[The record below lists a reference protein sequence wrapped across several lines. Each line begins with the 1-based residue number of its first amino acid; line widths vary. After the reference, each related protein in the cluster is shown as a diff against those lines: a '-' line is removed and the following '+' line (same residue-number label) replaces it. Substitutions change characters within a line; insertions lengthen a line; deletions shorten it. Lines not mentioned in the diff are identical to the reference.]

1 MPKSAGKLAA
11 IRCIHRQETFIFGL
25 LVVMN
30 RYSSYAAEHEPFS
43 TTVCHVK
50 PGDEDEV
57 QAPGNQH
64 DGPTA
69 SRNALAGEPCVFP
82 AQRTN
87 PARLAAGHLA
97 TSIRARRLGAALVPA
112 HTSGFEQ
119 PAEPIGEAVISVLGK
134 FPPA

>member
-1 MPKSAGKLAA
+1 MPKSARSIAA

-25 LVVMN
+25 LVVVN
-30 RYSSYAAEHEPFS
+30 RHSTYAVEHEPLS

-50 PGDEDEV
+50 PGDEHEE
-57 QAPGNQH
+57 QGPGNQH
-64 DGPTA
+64 GAPTA
-69 SRNALAGEPCVFP
+69 SGNELAEESCVFP

-97 TSIRARRLGAALVPA
+97 TSIRARRFGAALVP
-112 HTSGFEQ
+112 FEQ
-119 PAEPIGEAVISVLGK
+119 PAEPIGKPVSAVLGK